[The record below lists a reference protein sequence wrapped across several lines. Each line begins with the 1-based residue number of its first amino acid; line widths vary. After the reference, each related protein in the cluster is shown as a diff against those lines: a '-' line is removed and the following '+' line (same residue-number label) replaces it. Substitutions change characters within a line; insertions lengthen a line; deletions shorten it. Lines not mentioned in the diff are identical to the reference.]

1 MRRESQRRA
10 EMRKRKNL
18 LFAGTLLVL
27 GVFLGWFGKGF
38 AAGDP
43 ALPGSEQDPL
53 VSRSY
58 VDAKMQMVVVEV
70 PAGKRLIGVAGTEI
84 IVRSGSATA
93 IDTLLGG
100 LSDVTEGKDLKN
112 GDAAPA
118 NHLLIVPR
126 DDGRGIAASTPLFV
140 MVRGSYSIQ

>member
-1 MRRESQRRA
+1 MK
-10 EMRKRKNL
+10 KRKNL
-18 LFAGTLLVL
+18 WFAGTLLVA

-43 ALPGSEQDPL
+43 ALPGSEGDPL

-58 VDAKMQMVVVEV
+58 VDAKSRMLVVEI
-70 PAGKRLIGVAGTEI
+70 PAGKQLLGSAGTEI

-93 IDTLLGG
+93 IDTLMGG
-100 LSDVTEGKDLKN
+100 LSDVTGGKDLKK
-112 GDAAPA
+112 GDPAPA

-126 DDGRGIAASTPLFV
+126 DDGRGILAVTSLFV
-140 MVRGSYSIQ
+140 MVRGGYTIQ